1 MLANFFV
8 CSDKNYASRF
18 NVRRLSIFVD
28 VELVFHR
35 KFSILVKRVFVI
47 SENNEIE
54 ILENVLEEAMS
65 FNTSFELH

>member
-35 KFSILVKRVFVI
+35 KFSILIDEILVI
-47 SENNEIE
+47 RESRKIE
-54 ILENVLEEAMS
+54 ILESVLEETMNL
-65 FNTSFELH
+65 NTSFELH